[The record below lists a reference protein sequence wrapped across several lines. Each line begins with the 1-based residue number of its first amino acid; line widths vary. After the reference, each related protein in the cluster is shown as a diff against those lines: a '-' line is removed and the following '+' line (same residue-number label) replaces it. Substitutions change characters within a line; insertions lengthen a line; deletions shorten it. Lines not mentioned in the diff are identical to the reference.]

1 MVLGRT
7 SLALQH
13 LGCLDLQLGDGLLA
27 RLGSLQ
33 LLFVVELSGLL
44 LLRFLLFLALRD
56 CEHLVRVGLGLEDGI
71 LGELFFFGLGLVEL
85 LECDLVF
92 GLRGHLPVLAALGSS
107 SELLRLSLRFLDDV
121 ADELRSFL
129 DSDLHSDVKGISDF
143 GRLRDNQGGSS
154 LFGS

>member
-1 MVLGRT
+1 MHYAT
-7 SLALQH
+7 
-13 LGCLDLQLGDGLLA
+13 D
-27 RLGSLQ
+27 
-33 LLFVVELSGLL
+33 
-44 LLRFLLFLALRD
+44 
-56 CEHLVRVGLGLEDGI
+56 EHFRSRNDKTQDKETYC
-71 LGELFFFGLGLVEL
+71 FFCTEKSFFAVKNQTN
-85 LECDLVF
+85 
-92 GLRGHLPVLAALGSS
+92 RHLPVLAALGSS